1 MIIFQTNPGQILENQ
16 NMELMHLLYIKATF
30 VLQIESDI
38 RSTHFS
44 FPSVEGYCEDM
55 WQNYMGRGN

>member
-1 MIIFQTNPGQILENQ
+1 
-16 NMELMHLLYIKATF
+16 MHLLYIKATF

-55 WQNYMGRGN
+55 WQNYMGRAN